1 MIQQIQFIVQFIF
14 FNLLY
19 SKFNFVIIIEKLF
32 SIHVM
37 EIFF

>member
-1 MIQQIQFIVQFIF
+1 MIQQIQFTF

-19 SKFNFVIIIEKLF
+19 NKFNFVIIIEKLF
-32 SIHVM
+32 SIPTM